1 MAYDNIAALLNATT
15 LFFAVLTL
23 IFTVKNREFE
33 RGEVENAVNALLFGF
48 FMTVLITGVRL
59 LESLNEWKPD
69 ALAAITSEAG
79 TYVGYLTQIETL
91 ALAPLLAVCCLVAM
105 FLAKDLLEK

>member
-1 MAYDNIAALLNATT
+1 MAYENIATILSAATLVFT
-15 LFFAVLTL
+15 IFTL

-48 FMTVLITGVRL
+48 FMTVLIIAIRL
-59 LESLNEWKPD
+59 IESLNEWKPD
-69 ALAAITSEAG
+69 AFAAITPEAA
-79 TYVGYLTQIETL
+79 TYIGYLTQMETL